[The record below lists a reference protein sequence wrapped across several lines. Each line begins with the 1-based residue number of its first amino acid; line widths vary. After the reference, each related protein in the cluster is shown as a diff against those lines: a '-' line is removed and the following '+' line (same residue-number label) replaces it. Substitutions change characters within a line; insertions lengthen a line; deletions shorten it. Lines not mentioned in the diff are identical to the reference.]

1 MLRDVTFIEY
11 MHITGDLVKRKLAES
26 FYDKNTGNVEWK
38 KNKDSIQI
46 LAHRSKGQDG
56 NFINRVDETI
66 YEEWLRS
73 RG

>member
-26 FYDKNTGNVEWK
+26 FYDKNTGSVEWK
-38 KNKDSIQI
+38 KNKDSIQV
-46 LAHRSKGQDG
+46 LAHRSKGKEG

-73 RG
+73 R